1 MERKIILRFRNG
13 SRKNTSEEFPVAG
26 QAGIRLGRESVCEI
40 CFDVERDDVVSRVHC
55 RIDVESADQGVF
67 KLTDLNSRNGTF
79 VNKQRITGSVA
90 LRPGDIIQL
99 GPGGPEM
106 EFSTTGYA
114 VVPKATRLASEPVG
128 PVAAAT
134 QLYTPPAQPVPP
146 PAVHPPTTPAGVV
159 PPAPP
164 VPPAQVIRTG
174 PSHATVERM
183 IQSSQSKLR
192 TFQLIAAAA
201 VIVVI
206 AAAGF
211 AFYRMKG
218 GGGGVSPASIAAT
231 NTDSVVFFEVGWKVV
246 DTDSGKQLYQITI
259 PNVMPEQKQ
268 AAPPAGD
275 ASGGATSG
283 STSDSAQTPPPAQER
298 RPIVPGGPAN
308 LPCFVVMSGQIEPL
322 LSTGDGGGAYEAIGG
337 QHTGS
342 GFIVSNDGF
351 ILTNRHVAATWMT
364 RYNFPDP
371 AGVVLEFNDKDQIS
385 KIQPIGANQFP
396 SWVPAN
402 ARIVVQG
409 SLENGVK
416 ILQNAI
422 SGKRIEGRD
431 DYLDVTLAK
440 NRVRIPGKLA
450 RVSDQI
456 DVAMVKIDLP
466 NQLRKVELLDN
477 YKTIKPGDDI
487 VVLGYPAVS
496 PVVVG
501 AVQSKDVF
509 NRSEEQKVIP
519 DPTLSVGNIG
529 RVIRGSAGLTEATY
543 SSFGDVYQ
551 LTVNSTGAG
560 NSGGPVFDNQG
571 RVIGIFT
578 SSMTTDVK
586 ITFAVPIRYGIELMG
601 TNKVM

>member
-1 MERKIILRFRNG
+1 MERKIVIRFRNG
-13 SRKNTSEEFPVAG
+13 SKKDTSEEFPVEG
-26 QAGIRLGRESVCEI
+26 QAGIRMGRESVCEI
-40 CFDVERDDVVSRVHC
+40 CFDVERDDIVSRVHC
-55 RIDVESADQGVF
+55 RVDVESADQPAF

-79 VNKQRITGSVA
+79 VNRQRITGSVV
-90 LRPGDIIQL
+90 LRPGDLVQL
-99 GPGGPEM
+99 GPGGPEV
-106 EFSTTGYA
+106 EFNISGYPTVA
-114 VVPKATRLASEPVG
+114 KPTRLATE
-128 PVAAAT
+128 VAGAASPT
-134 QLYTPPAQPVPP
+134 QLY
-146 PAVHPPTTPAGVV
+146 V

-164 VPPAQVIRTG
+164 ATPPTIPVGIRPPAAPLPPPQVIRTG

-183 IQSSQSKLR
+183 IQGSQNKLR
-192 TFQLIAAAA
+192 TYQFIAAAA

-206 AAAGF
+206 AAAAF
-211 AFYRMKG
+211 AVYRMKAG
-218 GGGGVSPASIAAT
+218 SAGGGVSPAEIAAV
-231 NTDSVVFFEVGWKVV
+231 NTDSVVFFEVGWKIV
-246 DTDSGKQLYQITI
+246 DTDSGKQLYQVTM
-259 PNVMPEQKQ
+259 PNQVTVQKE
-268 AAPPAGD
+268 APPAAAPSSD
-275 ASGGATSG
+275 AGSAGAP
-283 STSDSAQTPPPAQER
+283 SAPKETET
-298 RPIVPGGPAN
+298 RPLIPGGPAN
-308 LPCFVVMSGQIEPL
+308 LPCFITMGGQLEPL
-322 LSTGDGGGAYEAIGG
+322 LSTGDGGGAYRPIGG

-342 GFIVSNDGF
+342 GFIVSSDGF
-351 ILTNRHVAATWMT
+351 ILTNRHVAATWFT

-371 AGVVLEFNDKDQIS
+371 AGVVLQFNDKDEVS
-385 KIQPIGANQFP
+385 SAKPIAASQFP
-396 SWVPAN
+396 AWVPAN

-416 ILQNAI
+416 ILQNSI

-431 DYLDVTLAK
+431 DYMDVTLAK

-466 NQLRKVELLDN
+466 NQLRKVEMFDN
-477 YKTIKPGDDI
+477 YKTIKPGDSI

-501 AVQSKDVF
+501 AIQSKDVF
-509 NRSEEQKVIP
+509 NGSQETKVIP

-560 NSGGPVFDNQG
+560 NSGGPVFDESG

-578 SSMTTDVK
+578 SSMSTDVK

-601 TNKVM
+601 INKVM